1 MLITIMLFG
10 LQLIFFLDDDYNYDY
25 MIFENLIAIAVMI
38 TMLSIGNRNRMI
50 MDKTTVMYK
59 TTCIS

>member
-1 MLITIMLFG
+1 MLFG

-38 TMLSIGNRNRMI
+38 TMLSIRNRNRMI

-59 TTCIS
+59 TTYISWS